1 MEEKQKPKYKHIKLY
16 DQVFEKVEKIGSG
29 TYATVYK
36 VILKSDPSKIY
47 ALKRYKEEQPKEGMD
62 VTALREILILK
73 EISHP
78 NIIKIFDIFYNMNS
92 LYLQYEY
99 IDIELS
105 QLIYKM
111 KLEPSH
117 IKNLFYQFIL
127 GLSHLHK
134 NGILHR
140 DLKPQNLLVN
150 NKGIL
155 KIADF
160 GLARF
165 ISSPGR
171 IMSINVISDWY
182 RPPEIFFGA
191 NLYSFSIDVWSA
203 GCILGEMVLRK
214 PLFNDDSQIGIL
226 TKIFSLLGVPD
237 SSSWADA
244 EQLDHYKLFDNGDVV
259 TIKKK
264 FINFSPLGIDLLEKM
279 IVLDPNKRIST
290 QDVLQHPYFNEE
302 PKACSNE
309 EIAQLVKKFKS
320 ENKY

>member
-1 MEEKQKPKYKHIKLY
+1 MEEKQKPKHKQIKLY
-16 DQVFEKVEKIGSG
+16 DQVYEKVEKISSG
-29 TYATVYK
+29 TYGKVYK
-36 VILKSDPSKIY
+36 VILKKDPSKIY
-47 ALKRYKEEQPKEGMD
+47 ALKMYSNFQEGMD

-78 NIIKIFDIFYNMNS
+78 NIVKMIDIFYNINS
-92 LYLQYEY
+92 LYVQYEY
-99 IDIELS
+99 IDTELS
-105 QLIYKM
+105 HLIYKM
-111 KLEPSH
+111 KLEPKH
-117 IKNLFYQFIL
+117 IKNLFYQFLL
-127 GLSHLHK
+127 GLSEIHK
-134 NGILHR
+134 NCILHR

-171 IMSINVISDWY
+171 TMTKNVISDWY

-191 NLYSFSIDVWSA
+191 KLYSFSIDVWSA
-203 GCILGEMVLRK
+203 GCILGEMALRE
-214 PLFNDDSQIGIL
+214 PLFADNSEIGIL

-244 EQLDHYKLFDNGDVV
+244 EQLEHYKLFDNGDVV

-279 IVLDPNKRIST
+279 IVLDPNKRISIK
-290 QDVLQHPYFNEE
+290 DALEHPYFNEE

-309 EIAQLVKKFKS
+309 EIAQVVKKLKS